1 MAASN
6 RHHRKLLED
15 STNATA
21 TSTTAY
27 QICVIQCHPQSNP
40 TGVCSPDCPVICRSF
55 CGPAESSP
63 PPSSSPSPAISPY
76 TLPTPRDHHHSL
88 LSLPLKI
95 SLVFLFAAFVYTV
108 YKFYTV
114 WYRSRP
120 HRSPRPSHF
129 PENQNQQTHDQIDGI
144 DHPIWYIR
152 TTGLQQSV
160 INAITVVNFGKSDGV
175 VEGTCCSVCL
185 SEFEEEDTLR
195 LLPNCKHAFHISCI
209 DTWLRSHTN
218 CPLCR
223 AGIADNSVDTPSPE
237 ENSDNLGFT
246 GETLLG
252 ISTMRDDDRG
262 EASGSSG
269 LRIGETDE
277 EHLNTT
283 SPKRQGL

>member
-6 RHHRKLLED
+6 RHRKLLEY

-21 TSTTAY
+21 AY
-27 QICVIQCHPQSNP
+27 PFCIIQCHPQSNP

-55 CGPAESSP
+55 CLPAESSP
-63 PPSSSPSPAISPY
+63 PPSSSPSPAASPY
-76 TLPTPRDHHHSL
+76 TLPTPLDHHHSL

-95 SLVFLFAAFVYTV
+95 SLAFLFAAFVYTV

-120 HRSPRPSHF
+120 HRSPTPPPFS
-129 PENQNQQTHDQIDGI
+129 ENQQTHDQNDDL

-152 TTGLQQSV
+152 TTGLRPSV
-160 INAITVVNFGKSDGV
+160 INAITVVNFSKTDGV
-175 VEGTCCSVCL
+175 VEGTCCSVCI

-237 ENSDNLGFT
+237 QNTDSLGVT